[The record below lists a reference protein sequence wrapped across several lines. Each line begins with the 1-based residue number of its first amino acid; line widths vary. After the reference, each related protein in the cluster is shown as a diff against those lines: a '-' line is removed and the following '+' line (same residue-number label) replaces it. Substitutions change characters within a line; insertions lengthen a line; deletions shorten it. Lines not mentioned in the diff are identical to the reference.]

1 MATNITIRVSS
12 GLAREARILAA
23 RRGTSLSR
31 LVADQLAA
39 MVRQDFTYD
48 TAMSRAL
55 ARLSESTSENNG
67 DGSNVE

>member
-1 MATNITIRVSS
+1 MTTNITIRVSS

-39 MVRQDFTYD
+39 IVRQDSSYD
-48 TAMSRAL
+48 AAMSRAL
-55 ARLSESTSENNG
+55 ARLRQPARESNG
-67 DGSNVE
+67 G